1 MTCNFGVIYSLLRVL
16 VSRREKRKR
25 EPLRE
30 FRLNNRSVNLIV
42 APKRPEETKKK
53 KKRKTKR
60 VNGLLTNFYQARTI
74 NRHIRIRFSF
84 IFLSLSLS
92 RAGITTRIIYGERE
106 NFRFRRVKTTR
117 LKSERHSPKRL
128 RNSRI
133 KRTTITRGVGR
144 DIFLITITITI
155 LSGYPKERRSRFGT
169 ARCQSCGVKSAK

>member
-1 MTCNFGVIYSLLRVL
+1 MSLMGSFTIINRSYRKLVLFFFFFVQETMTCNFGVIYSLLRVL
-16 VSRREKRKR
+16 VSRREKRKT

-30 FRLNNRSVNLIV
+30 FRLHNRSVNLIV

-92 RAGITTRIIYGERE
+92 PGRE
-106 NFRFRRVKTTR
+106 
-117 LKSERHSPKRL
+117 
-128 RNSRI
+128 
-133 KRTTITRGVGR
+133 
-144 DIFLITITITI
+144 
-155 LSGYPKERRSRFGT
+155 
-169 ARCQSCGVKSAK
+169 

>member
-1 MTCNFGVIYSLLRVL
+1 MSLMGSFTIINRSYRELVLFFFFFVQETMTCNFGVIYSLLRVL

-30 FRLNNRSVNLIV
+30 FRLHNRSVNLIV

-84 IFLSLSLS
+84 IFLSLSLQGGNNDEDNIRRTLEFPFSS
-92 RAGITTRIIYGERE
+92 RRE
-106 NFRFRRVKTTR
+106 ND
-117 LKSERHSPKRL
+117 
-128 RNSRI
+128 
-133 KRTTITRGVGR
+133 TIE
-144 DIFLITITITI
+144 
-155 LSGYPKERRSRFGT
+155 K
-169 ARCQSCGVKSAK
+169 

>member
-30 FRLNNRSVNLIV
+30 FRLHNRSVNLIV

-60 VNGLLTNFYQARTI
+60 VNGLLTNFYLARTI

-84 IFLSLSLS
+84 IFLSLSLQGGNNDEDNIRRTLEFPFS
-92 RAGITTRIIYGERE
+92 SRE
-106 NFRFRRVKTTR
+106 ND
-117 LKSERHSPKRL
+117 
-128 RNSRI
+128 
-133 KRTTITRGVGR
+133 TIE
-144 DIFLITITITI
+144 
-155 LSGYPKERRSRFGT
+155 K
-169 ARCQSCGVKSAK
+169 